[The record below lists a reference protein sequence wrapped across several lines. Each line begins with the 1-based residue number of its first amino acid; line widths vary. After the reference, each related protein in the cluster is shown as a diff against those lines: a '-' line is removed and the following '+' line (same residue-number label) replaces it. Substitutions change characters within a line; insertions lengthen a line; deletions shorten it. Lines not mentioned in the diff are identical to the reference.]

1 MAIIEKEGF
10 KFLDGLQSEY
20 IVVESSR
27 ITDYIKYINKNK
39 IKAAFLS
46 NLYYFANGI
55 NFLQECNFLEKL
67 SITSSSI
74 ENYDGLSYLQSL
86 EDLILEEP
94 KGKVDLTCHTAL
106 KRLAADYNKNIIGM
120 EQLKGLKEL
129 SLWHYK
135 PKSRDLSGISGL
147 DSIKELEIIQS
158 NINSLNGCG
167 SLLKL
172 ERLKFAYLSQF
183 RYIDELEKIK
193 KSLKILDF
201 DCCKKIENHEYV
213 MCLNNLE
220 KLRYYKCGNIK
231 TINFISNMP
240 NLKEFVFMGTNVVD
254 GNLKACAGLE
264 YVAFTNK
271 RHFSH
276 KMSDFRNI

>member
-10 KFLDGLQSEY
+10 KFTDGLEGRY

-27 ITDYIKYINKNK
+27 ITDYIEYINKNK

-46 NLYYFANGI
+46 NLYYFANEI
-55 NFLQECNFLEKL
+55 DFLQECNFLEKIN
-67 SITSSSI
+67 ITSSSI

-86 EDLILEEP
+86 KDLILDES
-94 KGKVDLTCHTAL
+94 KGKVDLTYHTAL
-106 KRLAADYNKNIIGM
+106 KRLSIYHSKNIIGM

-129 SLWHYK
+129 SIWNYK
-135 PKSRDLSGISGL
+135 PKSRDLSEISGFN
-147 DSIKELEIIQS
+147 SIKELEIIQS

-167 SLLKL
+167 NLLNL

-193 KSLKILDF
+193 KSLRILDF

-220 KLRYYKCGNIK
+220 KLSYYKCGNIK

-240 NLKEFVFMGTNVVD
+240 NLKDFVFMGTNVVD

-276 KMSDFRNI
+276 KMSDFRN